1 MPQANLATYD
11 WALCFL
17 QGPRL
22 NLQLSMAEFSSP
34 PSRSLCFCC
43 TWCIDLLYSLYW
55 LTNLARLL
63 IFCFV
68 CLGSFYLSATIATLQ
83 QAAAIAHEN
92 PRRPCKPLL
101 EEHLYNESPE
111 PAPRQKQ
118 KLQKAVTHAEGIQ
131 KHGMQAMSRL
141 HNEKNRE

>member
-1 MPQANLATYD
+1 
-11 WALCFL
+11 
-17 QGPRL
+17 
-22 NLQLSMAEFSSP
+22 
-34 PSRSLCFCC
+34 
-43 TWCIDLLYSLYW
+43 
-55 LTNLARLL
+55 
-63 IFCFV
+63 
-68 CLGSFYLSATIATLQ
+68 LGSFYQSATIATLQ

-118 KLQKAVTHAEGIQ
+118 LQKAVTHAEGIQ